1 MASAAANATMKKFG
15 HPATLVAETA
25 HWVVLVRP
33 AQITLGSLVLVCTEP
48 ATAFGQ
54 LSPGAF
60 ADLQGAVARIEK
72 MLKGFVDYSKINYLM
87 LMMVDPDVHF
97 HVLPRYEGVRDFQG
111 HSFPDAAWPGPPALT
126 PAVTPEPAAMTNLVE
141 ELKHRWPR
149 TV

>member
-25 HWVVLVRP
+25 HWVVLARP
-33 AQITLGSLVLVCTEP
+33 AQITLGSLVLVCTES

-54 LSPGAF
+54 LSPAAF
-60 ADLQGAVARIEK
+60 ADLQGMVARIEK

-97 HVLPRYEGVRDFQG
+97 HVLPRYEGGRDFQG
-111 HSFPDAAWPGPPALT
+111 QSYPDAAWPGPPALT
-126 PAVTPEPAAMTNLVE
+126 PSVTPEPAAMANLVE